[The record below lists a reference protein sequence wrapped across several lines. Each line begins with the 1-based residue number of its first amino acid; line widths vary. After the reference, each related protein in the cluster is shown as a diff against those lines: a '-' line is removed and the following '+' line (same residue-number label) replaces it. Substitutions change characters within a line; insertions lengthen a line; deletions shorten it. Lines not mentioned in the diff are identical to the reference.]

1 MVEIPILIIV
11 FLMLALVSLSATAV
25 DFAAEERKR
34 TYTPT
39 EANLQ
44 ARRWFQDARFGM
56 FVHWGVYSLLGE
68 GEWVMNEKPMTIEE
82 YEKLPPQFNP
92 TGYDPDAWAQL
103 AKDAGMKYITFTT
116 KHHDGFAMF
125 DSKVSDYNI
134 VKATPYGK
142 DVLRMLVDA
151 CRRHGLK
158 VFFYHSHLDWRHP
171 DYYPRGWTG
180 RHSGRAEAGEW
191 YRYLDYMD
199 AQVEELCSNYGR
211 IAGLWF
217 DGWWDRKDADW
228 RLGKTYK
235 LIHDLQPQALIGTN
249 HHVSAFPGED
259 IQMWERDLP
268 GHNTAGF
275 SVDAEVG
282 DLPLET
288 CDTINGAWGYNKNDT
303 NVKTTKQLV
312 AYLVRAAGHNANFL
326 LNVGPKPDGTIQQE
340 FVDRL
345 KEMGQW
351 MQQNGETIYGT
362 HGGPF
367 PPRAWG
373 VSTHKGNRVF
383 VHVLEWPAGGGELAL
398 APLDR
403 KITGIRTYHGHA
415 PVRFH
420 QSELGTLLNIP
431 EQAQDEIDTI
441 LTVEFA

>member
-1 MVEIPILIIV
+1 MVEFPILIVV
-11 FLMLALVSLSATAV
+11 FLMLVLIGLSATAV
-25 DFAAEERKR
+25 DFSAEERKR
-34 TYTPT
+34 TYTPA
-39 EANLQ
+39 EANLK
-44 ARRWFQDARFGM
+44 ARQWFQDARFGM

-68 GEWVMNEKPMTIEE
+68 GEWVMNEKPLTIEE
-82 YEKLPPQFNP
+82 YEKLPPKFNP
-92 TGYDPDAWAQL
+92 AGYDADAWAQL
-103 AKDAGMKYITFTT
+103 AKEAGMKYITFTT
-116 KHHDGFAMF
+116 KHHDSFAMF

-151 CRRHGLK
+151 CTRQGLK

-180 RHSGRAEAGEW
+180 GHSGRPDAGEW

-199 AQVEELCSNYGR
+199 AQVEELCSNYGQ

-249 HHVSAFPGED
+249 HHVTPFPGED
-259 IQMWERDLP
+259 VQMWERDLP

-282 DLPLET
+282 HLPLET

-351 MQQNGETIYGT
+351 MQKNGETIYGT

-403 KITGIRTYHGHA
+403 KITSIQTYHGHT
-415 PVRFH
+415 PVRFS

-431 EQAQDEIDTI
+431 EQVKDEIDTI
-441 LTVEFA
+441 LTVELA